1 MYLSL
6 GVKQFEKSSRIKL
19 LSCLGHLDNFHNF
32 INPKENSITLNIL
45 YLAKVLCL
53 VGMLE
58 FRIFFDEFG

>member
-32 INPKENSITLNIL
+32 INPKENSITFNIL
-45 YLAKVLCL
+45 YLSKVLCL

>member
-32 INPKENSITLNIL
+32 INPKENYYI
-45 YLAKVLCL
+45 
-53 VGMLE
+53 
-58 FRIFFDEFG
+58 

>member
-32 INPKENSITLNIL
+32 INPKENSITFNIL
-45 YLAKVLCL
+45 YNL
-53 VGMLE
+53 VWLECWSFVFSSMSLDE
-58 FRIFFDEFG
+58 FR